1 LNKILSCILSSNW
14 GTVWYISE
22 QQEKKCLVQFGRRK
36 CSEPHANCAQFGAS
50 QS

>member
-1 LNKILSCILSSNW
+1 LSNSLLHLRAARK
-14 GTVWYISE
+14 
-22 QQEKKCLVQFGRRK
+22 QCLVQFGRRK